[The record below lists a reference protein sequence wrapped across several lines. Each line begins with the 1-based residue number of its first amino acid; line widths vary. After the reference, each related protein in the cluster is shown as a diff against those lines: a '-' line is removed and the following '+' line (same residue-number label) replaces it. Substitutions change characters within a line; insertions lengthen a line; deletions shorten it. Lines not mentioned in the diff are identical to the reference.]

1 MIKERILQMKIEGY
15 HNTEVANVED
25 ILQHGFI
32 YKENDKHWLGQGIYF
47 FSDIDTA
54 TINLDM
60 LTHENEIDTIAVEI
74 EVEESQFLDL
84 DNSKNLNSF
93 RSYCQ
98 RTGNDYEKKGYSL
111 IIDEPDKKKAMLKYK
126 CFFMDLF
133 KQEYDYVVVS
143 KTFAKDNPPYAEPI
157 EGIKYLGLSFL
168 ETYICVGCNEYIVK
182 KNLVEREWIV

>member
-1 MIKERILQMKIEGY
+1 M
-15 HNTEVANVED
+15 A
-25 ILQHGFI
+25 
-32 YKENDKHWLGQGIYF
+32 GQGIYF

-54 TINLDM
+54 AINLDM
-60 LTHENEIDTIAVEI
+60 LTHEDEIDTIAVEI
-74 EVEESQFLDL
+74 EAEESQFLDL
-84 DNSKNLNSF
+84 DNSKNLNTF

-98 RTGNDYEKKGYSL
+98 KTGN
-111 IIDEPDKKKAMLKYK
+111 
-126 CFFMDLF
+126 
-133 KQEYDYVVVS
+133 DYVVVS